1 MDLDTFWKEMIPV
14 FGLIQS
20 EKFILVFSPK
30 SLPRLTVEVDADTYI
45 HWRSRFSR
53 PKDM

>member
-14 FGLIQS
+14 FGLIHS

-30 SLPRLTVEVDADTYI
+30 NLPRLTVQVDADTYI
-45 HWRSRFSR
+45 QWRARFSR